1 MLLRQLNNGFLL
13 GSWVS
18 MNGDAG
24 STGTGSNTSAQ
35 RGDCNPVMSHAM
47 LSGSERHGSHVHF
60 MLSQRLEESARGV
73 CQGAFGFVTVV
84 CVCVCVCVCVRVWV
98 LCARRFLHF
107 SYCVAPGSGLRFCL
121 HKAL

>member
-1 MLLRQLNNGFLL
+1 
-13 GSWVS
+13 

-24 STGTGSNTSAQ
+24 STCTGSNTSAQ

-84 CVCVCVCVCVRVWV
+84 CVYVCACVCVCVCACVGVVRQKVF
-98 LCARRFLHF
+98 AFFLLR
-107 SYCVAPGSGLRFCL
+107 SSGFGFAFLF
-121 HKAL
+121 A